1 MCCEKMEIRHIIVCL
16 SVLGIIFLYFLS
28 IVSQPVAIQLNE
40 IPKYEGKQV
49 VVEGMVVNYYLTNY
63 GGQIIEIED
72 TEDKES
78 SFKTT
83 VFSEEEKPIEAGDRI
98 QVIGKVQKYQGSWEI
113 VVNNR
118 QFITILEKWQ
128 NISIPL
134 WELARNPDRYVG
146 TNINVSGFIGKI
158 YGDYFYLVDSEDE
171 YSIIVFYN
179 PLLFQNFSQGDKV
192 CITARVTYNEENL
205 RYDLQADERIHN
217 ILILEGK

>member
-1 MCCEKMEIRHIIVCL
+1 MTFFLIPK
-16 SVLGIIFLYFLS
+16 IIFEIIKLYNFDCFL
-28 IVSQPVAIQLNE
+28 AIENND
-40 IPKYEGKQV
+40 IGH
-49 VVEGMVVNYYLTNY
+49 
-63 GGQIIEIED
+63 
-72 TEDKES
+72 
-78 SFKTT
+78 T
-83 VFSEEEKPIEAGDRI
+83 V
-98 QVIGKVQKYQGSWEI
+98 
-113 VVNNR
+113 
-118 QFITILEKWQ
+118 ITILEKWQ

-146 TNINVSGFIGKI
+146 TNINVSGFVGKI